1 MLFDNFARKLRTEAQ
16 QWQDEGLID
25 RDLYEQLAERY
36 QFNNL
41 EALGRDRF
49 VFILIGLGAIL
60 LALGVITFVAA
71 NWQALSREVRL
82 VLLLSLFLAT
92 NIAGFYLWRQP
103 LPSSI
108 SARRQQRRKRTFGTG
123 LILLGNLLIG
133 ANIGLLAQMFHI
145 GGSAYQL
152 YLAWGL
158 AVVIMACSLHITTL
172 AVLALILLQI
182 GYWTGLSEVYYWEKY
197 QSWGHV
203 IIRHMPLILAVVFV
217 PLAYLCRSQ
226 WIFRLS
232 AIAIVTNLQSNL
244 RYIDTLNL
252 NTPFWAGLTVLALP
266 PALLWSYSDSPF
278 SFLNSNLQ
286 RFQPIARTLTFVFF
300 GINFYIYSFRW
311 QWESSYQNY
320 TQNISNP
327 IQPWFPVIDVI
338 IFTLIAIW
346 QWCNLLR
353 PRQNTRIEATNIFV
367 GCFIVLSSAVI
378 VLHHFRVI
386 APAISIFS
394 FNLLLAVLACCL
406 IKEALEL
413 GKRGAYWGGI
423 ILLTL
428 QIISRMLEY
437 DTQLLFKSF
446 VFILCGVAVIGAGI
460 WFERRTGNTTLRS
473 QNTD

>member
-1 MLFDNFARKLRTEAQ
+1 MIDNFKRKLRTEVQ
-16 QWQDEGLID
+16 LWRSDGLID
-25 RDLYEQLAERY
+25 EHLYEQLAIRY
-36 QFNNL
+36 EFNNL
-41 EALGRDRF
+41 EVEGRDRF
-49 VFILIGLGAIL
+49 VFILIGLGAVL

-71 NWQALSREVRL
+71 NWQALSREIKL

-92 NIAGFYLWRQP
+92 NISGFYLWRQP

-108 SARRQQRRKRTFGTG
+108 SARRTQRRKRLFGTA

-133 ANIGLLAQMFHI
+133 ANMGLLAQMFHI
-145 GGSAYQL
+145 GGSPYQL

-158 AVVIMACSLHITTL
+158 AVVLMAFGLHITTL
-172 AVLALILLQI
+172 SVLALILLQI
-182 GYWTGLSEVYYWEKY
+182 GYWTGLSEVYYWDKY

-203 IIRHMPLILAVVFV
+203 MIRHMPLILTVLFI
-217 PLAYLCRSQ
+217 PLAHLCRSR

-232 AIAIVTNLQSNL
+232 AIAIIINLQFNL
-244 RYIDTLNL
+244 RYFEALNF
-252 NTPFWAGLTVLALP
+252 NTPFWAGLAAIALP

-286 RFQPIARTLTFVFF
+286 RFQPTARTLTFVFF
-300 GINFYIYSFRW
+300 GINFYLYSFRW
-311 QWESSYQNY
+311 QWESNYPSY
-320 TQNISNP
+320 TQNPLDS
-327 IQPWFPVIDVI
+327 IQPWFPVIDVV
-338 IFTLIAIW
+338 IFAVIAVW
-346 QWCNLLR
+346 QWLNLLR
-353 PRQNTRIEATNIFV
+353 PRQNTQIEATNIFV
-367 GCFIVLSSAVI
+367 GSFIFLSSGVI

-386 APAISIFS
+386 APAISIFT

-437 DTQLLFKSF
+437 DTQLLLKSL
-446 VFILCGVAVIGAGI
+446 VFILCGIAVIGAGI
-460 WFERRTGNTTLRS
+460 WFERRTGNTITN
-473 QNTD
+473 QNTDS

>member
-49 VFILIGLGAIL
+49 VFILIALGAVL

-71 NWQALSREVRL
+71 NWQALSREIKLILL
-82 VLLLSLFLAT
+82 VSLFLAT
-92 NIAGFYLWRQP
+92 NISGFYLWRQP
-103 LPSSI
+103 LPTAVA
-108 SARRQQRRKRTFGTG
+108 ARKSQRRKRTFGTG

-158 AVVIMACSLHITTL
+158 AVVVMACTLHITTL
-172 AVLALILLQI
+172 AVLALVLLEI

-197 QSWGHV
+197 VSWGHV
-203 IIRHMPLILAVVFV
+203 MIRHMPLILAVVFV

-232 AIAIVTNLQSNL
+232 AIAIVTNLQFNL
-244 RYIDTLNL
+244 RYFEALNL
-252 NTPFWAGLTVLALP
+252 NTPFWAGLAALALP
-266 PALLWSYSDSPF
+266 PALLWSYDDSV
-278 SFLNSNLQ
+278 FLRFNSNLQ
-286 RFQPIARTLTFVFF
+286 RFQPTARTLTFVFF

-311 QWESSYQNY
+311 QWESSYSY
-320 TQNISNP
+320 TQKVSNSVP
-327 IQPWFPVIDVI
+327 AWFPVIDVV
-338 IFTLIAIW
+338 IFTLLAIW
-346 QWCNLLR
+346 QWWNLFR
-353 PRQNTRIEATNIFV
+353 SRQNTRRIEVTDIFV
-367 GCFIVLSSAVI
+367 GSFIFISSAVI

-386 APAISIFS
+386 VPTISIFT
-394 FNLLLAVLACCL
+394 FNVLLAVLACCL
-406 IKEALEL
+406 IKEALEF

-428 QIISRMLEY
+428 QILSRMLEY
-437 DTQLLFKSF
+437 DTQLLFKSL

-460 WFERRTGNTTLRS
+460 WFERRTARFPT
-473 QNTD
+473 

>member
-1 MLFDNFARKLRTEAQ
+1 MLFDNFVRKLRTEAQ

-36 QFNNL
+36 QFNSL
-41 EALGRDRF
+41 EAEGRDRF

-71 NWQALSREVRL
+71 NWQALSREIRL
-82 VLLLSLFLAT
+82 VLLVSLFLAT
-92 NIAGFYLWRQP
+92 NISGFYLWRQP
-103 LPSSI
+103 LSTAI
-108 SARRQQRRKRTFGTG
+108 SARRTQRRKRIFGTG

-158 AVVIMACSLHITTL
+158 AVVIMALSLHITTL
-172 AVLALILLQI
+172 AILALILLQI

-197 QSWGHV
+197 QSWGHIMV
-203 IIRHMPLILAVVFV
+203 RHMPLILAVLFV
-217 PLAYLCRSQ
+217 PLAYLCRSR

-232 AIAIVTNLQSNL
+232 AIAIVTNLQLNL
-244 RYIDTLNL
+244 RYFETLNL
-252 NTPFWAGLTVLALP
+252 NTPFWVGIAALALP
-266 PALLWSYSDSPF
+266 PALLWSYDDSLF
-278 SFLNSNLQ
+278 SRFNSNLQ
-286 RFQPIARTLTFVFF
+286 RFQPTARTLTFVFF
-300 GINFYIYSFRW
+300 GINFYIFSFRW
-311 QWESSYQNY
+311 QWESSYSY
-320 TQNISNP
+320 TPTVSNSAP
-327 IQPWFPVIDVI
+327 AWFPVIDVV
-338 IFTLIAIW
+338 IFTLLAIW
-346 QWCNLLR
+346 QWWNLLR
-353 PRQNTRIEATNIFV
+353 PRQNIRIEATDIFV
-367 GCFIVLSSAVI
+367 SSFIVISSAII
-378 VLHHFRVI
+378 VLHHFRAI
-386 APAISIFS
+386 APAISIFT

-406 IKEALEL
+406 IKEALDL

-437 DTQLLFKSF
+437 ETQLLFKSL

-460 WFERRTGNTTLRS
+460 WFERRTGRFPT
-473 QNTD
+473 

>member
-1 MLFDNFARKLRTEAQ
+1 MSDNFKRKLCTEAQ
-16 QWQDEGLID
+16 LWRQEGLID
-25 RDLYEQLAERY
+25 EHLYEQLATRY
-36 QFNNL
+36 EFNNL
-41 EALGRDRF
+41 EAEGRDGF
-49 VFILIGLGAIL
+49 VFILIGLGAVL

-71 NWQALSREVRL
+71 NWQALSREIKL
-82 VLLLSLFLAT
+82 VLLLTLFLAT
-92 NIAGFYLWRQP
+92 NISGFYLWRQP
-103 LPSSI
+103 LPTSI
-108 SARRQQRRKRTFGTG
+108 SARRTQRRKRTFGTG

-133 ANIGLLAQMFHI
+133 ANMGLLAQMFHI
-145 GGSAYQL
+145 GGSPYQL

-158 AVVIMACSLHITTL
+158 AVVLMACSLHITTL

-203 IIRHMPLILAVVFV
+203 MIRHMPLILAMVFV
-217 PLAYLCRSQ
+217 PLAYLCRSR

-232 AIAIVTNLQSNL
+232 AIAIVINLQFNL
-244 RYIDTLNL
+244 RSFDLIYS
-252 NTPFWAGLTVLALP
+252 NTPFWTGLAALAIP
-266 PALLWSYSDSPF
+266 PALLWSYSDSAF
-278 SFLNSNLQ
+278 SFLNSNLP
-286 RFQPIARTLTFVFF
+286 RFQPTARTLTFVFF
-300 GINFYIYSFRW
+300 AINFYIYSFRW
-311 QWESSYQNY
+311 QWESSYQV
-320 TQNISNP
+320 NP
-327 IQPWFPVIDVI
+327 YNSSVQAWFSVIDVI

-346 QWCNLLR
+346 QWWSLLR
-353 PRQNTRIEATNIFV
+353 PRQNTRIEATDIFV
-367 GCFIVLSSAVI
+367 GCFILLSSAVI

-386 APAISIFS
+386 APAISIFT

-460 WFERRTGNTTLRS
+460 WFERRTGNTRLT
-473 QNTD
+473 NPNP